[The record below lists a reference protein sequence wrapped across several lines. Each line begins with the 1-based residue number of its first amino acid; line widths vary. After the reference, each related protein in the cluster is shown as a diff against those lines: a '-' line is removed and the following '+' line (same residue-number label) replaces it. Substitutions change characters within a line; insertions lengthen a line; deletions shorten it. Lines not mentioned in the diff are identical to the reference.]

1 MNNKILIISAI
12 AWAII
17 AYNSYQI
24 GASAARCDQ
33 IIAEIHQTIAQEQG
47 YE

>member
-17 AYNSYQI
+17 AYSYQI
-24 GASAARCDQ
+24 GASAARCDR
-33 IIAEIHQTIAQEQG
+33 INAEIRQTIAQEQG
-47 YE
+47 HE